1 MVLSSDSKI
10 LEFSREQLLLAKIA
24 FLRLFHHYVLIFSEN
39 TVAAK
44 KIFSVVN
51 TTDHRL
57 GLTVWPHCSEEL
69 SKLRRKDLGYHVRN
83 V

>member
-39 TVAAK
+39 TV
-44 KIFSVVN
+44 
-51 TTDHRL
+51 R
-57 GLTVWPHCSEEL
+57 G
-69 SKLRRKDLGYHVRN
+69 
-83 V
+83 